1 MKDKKH
7 LGTIHSSRQINEYYH
22 VRTKTAQTQQFHF
35 EVVQIT
41 PNNTRTITIQQ
52 SELPKEIINSLR

>member
-22 VRTKTAQTQQFHF
+22 VRTKEADKQLFHF
-35 EVVQIT
+35 EMIQIT
-41 PNNTRTITIQQ
+41 PTTTKVVKLDAG
-52 SELPKEIINSLR
+52 ELPKEILNNLR